1 MATFLTDKAPF
12 NLNDPSTGTSGAL
25 SVGFTEITAT
35 GAATFTLPTPYVGAY
50 VCVTKVSTDIVA
62 AKIEVGATATQ
73 TLDRDGSISVT
84 LGRKGEYA
92 AFIGRSSLAWVPAG
106 NGGASVGPT
115 FA

>member
-1 MATFLTDKAPF
+1 MSTFLTDKAPF

-25 SVGFTEITAT
+25 GVGFTEITAT
-35 GAATFTLPTPYVGAY
+35 AAATFTLPTPYVGAY

-62 AKIEVGATATQ
+62 AKIEVGATGTQ
-73 TLDRDGSISVT
+73 TLSRDSDISVT

>member
-35 GAATFTLPTPYVGAY
+35 AAATFTLPTPYVGAY

-62 AKIEVGATATQ
+62 ARVEVAATATE
-73 TLDRDGSISVT
+73 TLSRDGDIAVT
-84 LGRKGEYA
+84 LGRKGECA
-92 AFIGRSSLAWVPAG
+92 AFVGRSSVAWMPAG

-115 FA
+115 FS

>member
-1 MATFLTDKAPF
+1 MSTFLTDKAPF
-12 NLNDPSTGTSGAL
+12 NLNDPATGTSGAL
-25 SVGFTEITAT
+25 SVGYTEIQATA
-35 GAATFTLPTPYVGAY
+35 AATFTLPTPYVGAY
-50 VCVTKVSTDIVA
+50 VCVTKVSTDVVA
-62 AKIEVGATATQ
+62 AKIEVGATGTQ

-92 AFIGRSSLAWVPAG
+92 AFIGRSSVAWVPAG

>member
-35 GAATFTLPTPYVGAY
+35 AAATFTLPTPYVGAY

-62 AKIEVGATATQ
+62 AKIEVGATGTQ
-73 TLDRDGSISVT
+73 TLSRDSDISVT